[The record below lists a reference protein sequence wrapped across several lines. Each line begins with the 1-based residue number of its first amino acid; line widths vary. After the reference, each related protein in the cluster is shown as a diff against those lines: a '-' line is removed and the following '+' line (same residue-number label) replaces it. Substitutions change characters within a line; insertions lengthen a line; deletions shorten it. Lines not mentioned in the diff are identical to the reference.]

1 MFFSYLKE
9 LWFGECNVIF
19 SDVLLGDLL
28 SKLRRMVIYDGLESR
43 LVMDVDDAFPAS
55 SPSHCLRRALE
66 SIVQFEVVLRI
77 QTRCISYFK

>member
-43 LVMDVDDAFPAS
+43 LVMDVDDAG
-55 SPSHCLRRALE
+55 LL
-66 SIVQFEVVLRI
+66 LN
-77 QTRCISYFK
+77 